1 MENLFILKC
10 RTIIEKIMYNQA
22 LEILEQRH
30 DTDTIW
36 KLERSQKKDDMCD
49 VICQLQA
56 YKWLYYLKNK
66 RYSTK

>member
-1 MENLFILKC
+1 
-10 RTIIEKIMYNQA
+10 MYNQA

-36 KLERSQKKDDMCD
+36 EVRKISKKDDMCD

-56 YKWLYYLKNK
+56 YKCYIY
-66 RYSTK
+66 